1 MERQILKQNRM
12 EIEVM
17 KTTDFFTVTEIAE
30 LKTLIKSGD
39 INTNDIKLLVKA
51 DLISAVG
58 TLRNSL
64 YAAELINSLYGA
76 DNVSIISR
84 KAIKDIASRFNIPM
98 WKIGT
103 AVEEG
108 YLSICGS
115 GYIFDITLKAL
126 SEDEHSRLDY
136 LTFEKGLIA

>member
-1 MERQILKQNRM
+1 
-12 EIEVM
+12 M

-39 INTNDIKLLVKA
+39 INTADIKLLVKA

-64 YAAELINSLYGA
+64 YAAELINSLY
-76 DNVSIISR
+76 DVDDTSIISR
-84 KAIKDIASRFNIPM
+84 ETIKDIASRFNIPM
-98 WKIGT
+98 WKIKT
-103 AVEEG
+103 AVEAG
-108 YLSICGS
+108 YISICGS
-115 GYIFDITLKAL
+115 GYLFDIALKAL
-126 SEDEHSRLDY
+126 SKDENNRLEY

>member
-1 MERQILKQNRM
+1 
-12 EIEVM
+12 M
-17 KTTDFFTVTEIAE
+17 KSTDFFTAAEIAK
-30 LKTLIKSGD
+30 LKALIKSGD
-39 INTNDIKLLVKA
+39 INTADIKLLVKA

-64 YAAELINSLYGA
+64 YAAELINSLYDV
-76 DNVSIISR
+76 DNISIISR
-84 KAIKDIASRFNIPM
+84 ETIKDIADRFNIPM
-98 WKIGT
+98 WKIGI

-115 GYIFDITLKAL
+115 GYIFDTTLKTL

-136 LTFEKGLIA
+136 LTFEKGLSHETTI

>member
-1 MERQILKQNRM
+1 MRSI
-12 EIEVM
+12 
-17 KTTDFFTVTEIAE
+17 DFFTAAEIAK
-30 LKTLIKSGD
+30 LKALIKSGD
-39 INTNDIKLLVKA
+39 INTADIKLLVKA

-64 YAAELINSLYGA
+64 YAAELINSLYDV
-76 DNVSIISR
+76 DNISIISR
-84 KAIKDIASRFNIPM
+84 ETIKDIADRFNIPM
-98 WKIGT
+98 WKIGI

-115 GYIFDITLKAL
+115 GYLFDIALKAL
-126 SEDEHSRLDY
+126 SKDENNRLEY

>member
-1 MERQILKQNRM
+1 
-12 EIEVM
+12 M
-17 KTTDFFTVTEIAE
+17 KSTDFFTAAEIAK

-64 YAAELINSLYGA
+64 YAAELINSLY
-76 DNVSIISR
+76 DVDDTSIISR
-84 KAIKDIASRFNIPM
+84 ETIKDIASRFNIPM
-98 WKIGT
+98 WKIKT
-103 AVEEG
+103 AVEAG
-108 YLSICGS
+108 YISICGS
-115 GYIFDITLKAL
+115 GYLFDIALKAL
-126 SEDEHSRLDY
+126 SKDENNRLEY